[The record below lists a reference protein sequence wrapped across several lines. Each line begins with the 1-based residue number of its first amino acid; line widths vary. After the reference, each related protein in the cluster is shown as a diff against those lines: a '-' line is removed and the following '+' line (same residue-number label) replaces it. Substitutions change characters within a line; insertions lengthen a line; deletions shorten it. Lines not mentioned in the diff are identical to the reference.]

1 MATAAGVLF
10 LRHNY
15 DTVMGVTPKH
25 SHYSGFGGTKEEG
38 ESILTTALREAV
50 EELYGISPDEE
61 LLDELVETLGSNSRS
76 LPRVPATVP
85 RLRAC
90 GGSRRRTRHPVT
102 RRHRVITPPRRPYAG
117 ALTLPPFFESR
128 PAVPRG
134 HVVAGVTAGWDSR
147 EGGMDQGGVIARLTI

>member
-1 MATAAGVLF
+1 MSLRRLGSSTEATARGHAVTLTQSQS
-10 LRHNY
+10 LRLS
-15 DTVMGVTPKH
+15 DTRSRRLHAAAQP
-25 SHYSGFGGTKEEG
+25 
-38 ESILTTALREAV
+38 L
-50 EELYGISPDEE
+50 SPE
-61 LLDELVETLGSNSRS
+61 SRS

-117 ALTLPPFFESR
+117 ALTLPPSRESR

-134 HVVAGVTAGWDSR
+134 HVVSGRRGAVGPAWARPGPAPVWQGVSGR
-147 EGGMDQGGVIARLTI
+147 GGFPPTPR